1 MQPVKPE
8 TEKRLSR
15 AYMDGR
21 ATGDALVECYRPEGL
36 EHLTGL
42 PDSMGLIADAINQ
55 QQDDATGSACLY
67 GVVNAFTRE
76 LIRLNKLAFEQE
88 REIARLRGE
97 VH

>member
-1 MQPVKPE
+1 MQSVKPE
-8 TEKRLSR
+8 MEKRLSR

-21 ATGDALVECYRPEGL
+21 AAGDALVECYRPEGL

-55 QQDDATGSACLY
+55 QEDDAAGSACFY
-67 GVVNAFTRE
+67 GVVNSFTRE